1 MRNLKGGDRVY
12 FLMKLL
18 SVAIPCYNSQ
28 DYMGNAVESLLEIGE
43 DLEIIIVDDG
53 STDDT
58 ALIADK
64 YAEKYPDIVRAIH
77 KPNGGHGSAVN
88 TGIDNAQG
96 LYFKVL
102 DSDDRLDPEVLKEV
116 MDTLKFYSKEDQP
129 LDMLV
134 TNFVYDKLGVPDC
147 KKKVMSY
154 EDELPEKFVFS
165 WELANFGKGD
175 YLLMHS
181 VIFRTQLLRDCGLRL
196 PEHTFYVDNIYVFEP
211 LLKVERM
218 YYMNVNL
225 YYYFIGRED
234 QSVNEAVMIK
244 RVDQQLKVNY
254 LMIDYYVENRKHFR
268 ENKNCGQYMYN
279 YLEIITTVSAVL
291 LILDGSPEA
300 LAKRKALLDYIYS
313 KSKRLYVRFKY
324 GILGSVVTLPGKTGR
339 LAALEAYKVF
349 QKFYGFN

>member
-1 MRNLKGGDRVY
+1 
-12 FLMKLL
+12 MKIL

-28 DYMGNAVESLLEIGE
+28 DYMGNAVESLLEAGDDI
-43 DLEIIIVDDG
+43 DIIIVDDG

-64 YAEKYPDIVRAIH
+64 YAEKYPELIRVVH
-77 KPNGGHGSAVN
+77 KTNGGHGSAVN
-88 TGIDNAQG
+88 AGIENAQG

-102 DSDDRLDPEVLKEV
+102 DSDDRLDPAVLAEV
-116 MDTLKFYSKEDQP
+116 MDSLRFYSKEEQP

-134 TNFVYDKLGVPDC
+134 TNFVYDKLGTPDS

-154 EDELPEKFVFS
+154 EGEIPEKFVCS
-165 WELANFGKGD
+165 WELCNFGKGD

-181 VIFRTQLLRDCGLRL
+181 VIFRTQLLRDCGLKL
-196 PEHTFYVDNIYVFEP
+196 PEHTFYVDNIYVYEP
-211 LLKVERM
+211 LLKVERI
-218 YYMNVNL
+218 YYLNRNL

-254 LMIDYYVENRKHFR
+254 LMLDYYLENRDTMC
-268 ENKNCGQYMYN
+268 ENKRRFAYMYN
-279 YLEIITTVSAVL
+279 YLEIITTVSLVL

-300 LAKRKALLDYIYS
+300 LAKRKDLLDYIY
-313 KSKRLYVRFKY
+313 KRSKRLYAKFK
-324 GILGSVVTLPGKTGR
+324 LGVMGTVMTLPGKTGR
-339 LAALEAYKVF
+339 LVAQESYKLF

>member
-1 MRNLKGGDRVY
+1 
-12 FLMKLL
+12 MKIL

-28 DYMGNAVESLLEIGE
+28 DYMGNAIESLLEAGDDI
-43 DLEIIIVDDG
+43 DIIIVDDG

-64 YAEKYPDIVRAIH
+64 YAEKHPDVVRVIH
-77 KPNGGHGSAVN
+77 KKNGGHGSAVN
-88 TGIDNAQG
+88 TGIENAKG

-102 DSDDRLDPEVLKEV
+102 DSDDRLDPSVLCEV
-116 MDTLKFYSKEDQP
+116 MDALRFYSKEEEP

-134 TNFVYDKLGVPDC
+134 TNFVYDKAGVPDC
-147 KKKVMSY
+147 KKKVMDY
-154 EDELPEKFVFS
+154 VGKLPEKFVFS
-165 WELANFGKGD
+165 WELAKLKIGD

-181 VIFRTQLLRDCGLRL
+181 VIFRTELLRECGLKL

-211 LLKVERM
+211 LIHVKRI
-218 YYMNVNL
+218 YYLNRNL

-254 LMIDYYVENRKHFR
+254 IMIDYYL
-268 ENKNCGQYMYN
+268 ENKPVIFEDKRRGAYMYS
-279 YLEIITTVSAVL
+279 YLEIITTVSNVL

-300 LAKRKALLDYIYS
+300 LAKRKELLDYIY
-313 KSKRLYVRFKY
+313 KRSKRLYAKFKL
-324 GILGSVVTLPGKTGR
+324 GVCGSVITLPGKSGR
-339 LAALEAYKVF
+339 LLAMEAYKLF

>member
-1 MRNLKGGDRVY
+1 
-12 FLMKLL
+12 MKIL

-28 DYMGNAVESLLEIGE
+28 DYMGNAVESLLEAGDDI
-43 DLEIIIVDDG
+43 DIIIVDDG

-64 YAEKYPDIVRAIH
+64 YAEKYPELIRVVH

-88 TGIDNAQG
+88 AGIENAQG

-102 DSDDRLDPEVLKEV
+102 DSDDRLDPAVLAEV
-116 MDTLKFYSKEDQP
+116 MDSLRFYSKEEQP

-134 TNFVYDKLGVPDC
+134 TNFVYDKLGTPDS

-154 EDELPEKFVFS
+154 EGEIPEKFVCS
-165 WELANFGKGD
+165 WELCNFGKGD

-181 VIFRTQLLRDCGLRL
+181 VIFRTQLLRDCGLKL
-196 PEHTFYVDNIYVFEP
+196 PEHTFYVDNIYVYEP
-211 LLKVERM
+211 LLKVERI
-218 YYMNVNL
+218 YYLNRNL

-254 LMIDYYVENRKHFR
+254 LMLDYYLENRDTMC
-268 ENKNCGQYMYN
+268 ENKRRFAYMYN
-279 YLEIITTVSAVL
+279 YLEIITTVSLVL

-300 LAKRKALLDYIYS
+300 LAKRKDLLDYIY
-313 KSKRLYVRFKY
+313 KRSKRLYAKFK
-324 GILGSVVTLPGKTGR
+324 LGVMGTVMTLPGKTGR
-339 LAALEAYKVF
+339 LVAQESYKLF

>member
-1 MRNLKGGDRVY
+1 
-12 FLMKLL
+12 MKLL

-28 DYMGNAVESLLEIGE
+28 DYMGNAIKSLLEAGE
-43 DLEIIIVDDG
+43 DIDIIVVDDG

-64 YAEKYPDIVRAIH
+64 YAEKYPDIIRVVH

-88 TGIDNAQG
+88 AGIENAQG

-102 DSDDRLDPEVLKEV
+102 DSDDRLDPVVLGEV
-116 MDTLKFYSKEDQP
+116 MDTLKFYSKEEAP

-134 TNFVYDKLGVPDC
+134 TNFVYDKLGIPDC

-154 EDELPEKFVFS
+154 EGEIPEKFVCS
-165 WELANFGKGD
+165 WELCNFGKGD

-181 VIFRTQLLRDCGLRL
+181 VIFRTQLLRDCGLKL
-196 PEHTFYVDNIYVFEP
+196 PEHTFYVDNIYVYEP
-211 LLKVERM
+211 LLKVERI
-218 YYMNVNL
+218 YYLNRNL

-234 QSVNEAVMIK
+234 QSVNEAIMIK
-244 RVDQQLKVNY
+244 RVDQQLRVNY
-254 LMIDYYVENRKHFR
+254 LMLDYYLANRDTMC
-268 ENKNCGQYMYN
+268 ENKRRFAYMYN
-279 YLEIITTVSAVL
+279 YLEIITTVSIVL

-300 LAKRKALLDYIYS
+300 LAKRKDLLDYIY
-313 KSKRLYVRFKY
+313 KRSKRLYAKFK
-324 GILGSVVTLPGKTGR
+324 LGVCGTVMTLPGKTGR
-339 LAALEAYKVF
+339 FVAAESYKLF

>member
-1 MRNLKGGDRVY
+1 
-12 FLMKLL
+12 MKIL

-28 DYMGNAVESLLEIGE
+28 DYMGNAIESLLGSGDDI
-43 DLEIIIVDDG
+43 DIIIVDDG

-64 YAEKYPDIVRAIH
+64 YAEKYPDIVRVVH

-88 TGIDNAQG
+88 AGIDNAKG

-102 DSDDRLDPEVLKEV
+102 DSDDRLDPEVLSEV
-116 MDTLKFYSKEDQP
+116 MDTLKFYSKEEEP

-154 EDELPEKFVFS
+154 PGVLPEKFVFS
-165 WELANFGKGD
+165 WELAKFGKGD

-181 VIFRTQLLRDCGLRL
+181 VIFRTQLLKDCGLRL

-211 LLKVERM
+211 LLKVKRI
-218 YYMNVNL
+218 YYMNANL

-234 QSVNEAVMIK
+234 QSVNEAVMVK

-254 LMIDYYVENRKHFR
+254 LMIDYYVENRKYFR
-268 ENKNCGQYMYN
+268 ENKNCGQYMYS
-279 YLEIITTVSAVL
+279 YLEIITTVSAIL

-300 LAKRKALLDYIYS
+300 LAKRKDLLEYIS
-313 KSKRLYVRFKY
+313 KKSKRLYIRFKY
-324 GILGSVVTLPGKTGR
+324 GVMGSVVTLPGKTGR
-339 LAALEAYKVF
+339 LAALEAYKLF

>member
-1 MRNLKGGDRVY
+1 
-12 FLMKLL
+12 
-18 SVAIPCYNSQ
+18 
-28 DYMGNAVESLLEIGE
+28 MGNAVESLLEAGDDI
-43 DLEIIIVDDG
+43 DIIIVDDG

-64 YAEKYPDIVRAIH
+64 YAEKYPELIRVVH

-88 TGIDNAQG
+88 AGIENAQG

-102 DSDDRLDPEVLKEV
+102 DSDDRLDPAVLAEV
-116 MDTLKFYSKEDQP
+116 MDSLRFYSKEEQP

-134 TNFVYDKLGVPDC
+134 TNFVYDKLGTPDS

-154 EDELPEKFVFS
+154 EGEIPEKFVCS
-165 WELANFGKGD
+165 WELCNFGKGD

-181 VIFRTQLLRDCGLRL
+181 VIFRTQLLRDCGLKL
-196 PEHTFYVDNIYVFEP
+196 PEHTFYVDNIYVYEP
-211 LLKVERM
+211 LLKVERI
-218 YYMNVNL
+218 YYLNRNL

-254 LMIDYYVENRKHFR
+254 LMLDYYLENRDTMC
-268 ENKNCGQYMYN
+268 ENKRRFAYMYN
-279 YLEIITTVSAVL
+279 YLEIITTVSLVL

-300 LAKRKALLDYIYS
+300 LAKRKDLLDYIY
-313 KSKRLYVRFKY
+313 KRSKRLYAKFK
-324 GILGSVVTLPGKTGR
+324 LGVMGTVMTLPGKTGR
-339 LAALEAYKVF
+339 LVAQESYKLF

>member
-1 MRNLKGGDRVY
+1 
-12 FLMKLL
+12 MKIL

-28 DYMGNAVESLLEIGE
+28 DYMGNAIESLLGSGDDI
-43 DLEIIIVDDG
+43 DIIIVDDG

-64 YAEKYPDIVRAIH
+64 YAEKYPDIVRVVH

-88 TGIDNAQG
+88 AGIDNAQG

-102 DSDDRLDPEVLKEV
+102 DSDDRLDPEVLTEV
-116 MDTLKFYSKEDQP
+116 MDTLRFYAKEEQP

-165 WELANFGKGD
+165 WDLANFGKGD

-234 QSVNEAVMIK
+234 QSVNEAVMVSRI
-244 RVDQQLKVNY
+244 DQQLRITRIMMRAYHIYEDVDEPKLRSY
-254 LMIDYYVENRKHFR
+254 MMGYFTLMMAVSSIFSKLSDEPDAMDNLQELWDDLKDLDA
-268 ENKNCGQYMYN
+268 KMY
-279 YLEIITTVSAVL
+279 
-291 LILDGSPEA
+291 
-300 LAKRKALLDYIYS
+300 RKA
-313 KSKRLYVRFKY
+313 RM
-324 GILGSVVTLPGKTGR
+324 GVVGVATNLPGEWGQKTTIGIYHV
-339 LAALEAYKVF
+339 A
-349 QKFYGFN
+349 QKLVKFN

>member
-1 MRNLKGGDRVY
+1 
-12 FLMKLL
+12 MKIL

-28 DYMGNAVESLLEIGE
+28 DYMGNAVESLLEAGDDI
-43 DLEIIIVDDG
+43 DIIIVDDG

-64 YAEKYPDIVRAIH
+64 YAEKYPDMIRVIH
-77 KPNGGHGSAVN
+77 KQNGGHGSAVN
-88 TGIDNAQG
+88 AGIDNAKG

-102 DSDDRLDPEVLKEV
+102 DSDDRLDPAVLAEV
-116 MDTLKFYSKEDQP
+116 MDALRFYNKEEQP

-134 TNFVYDKLGVPDC
+134 TNYVYDKLGTPDC
-147 KKKVMSY
+147 KKKIMSY
-154 EDELPEKFVFS
+154 EGKIPEKFVCS
-165 WELANFGKGD
+165 WELCNFGKGD

-181 VIFRTQLLRDCGLRL
+181 IIFRTQLLRDCGLRL
-196 PEHTFYVDNIYVFEP
+196 PEHTFYVDNIYVYEP
-211 LLKVERM
+211 LLKVERI
-218 YYMNVNL
+218 YYLNRNL

-254 LMIDYYVENRKHFR
+254 LMLDYYLENRDTMC
-268 ENKNCGQYMYN
+268 ENKRRFAYMYN
-279 YLEIITTVSAVL
+279 YLEIITTVSLVL

-300 LAKRKALLDYIYS
+300 LAKRKDLLDYIY
-313 KSKRLYVRFKY
+313 KRSKRLYAKFK
-324 GILGSVVTLPGKTGR
+324 LGVMGTVMTLPGKTGR
-339 LAALEAYKVF
+339 LVAQEAYKLF

>member
-1 MRNLKGGDRVY
+1 
-12 FLMKLL
+12 MKLL

-28 DYMGNAVESLLEIGE
+28 DYMGNAIESLLEAGE
-43 DLEIIIVDDG
+43 DIDIIVVDDG

-64 YAEKYPDIVRAIH
+64 YAEKYPDIIRVVH

-88 TGIDNAQG
+88 AGIENAQG

-102 DSDDRLDPEVLKEV
+102 DSDDRLDPVVLGEV
-116 MDTLKFYSKEDQP
+116 MDTLKFYSKEEAP

-134 TNFVYDKLGVPDC
+134 TNFVYDKLGTPDC
-147 KKKVMSY
+147 KKKIMSY
-154 EDELPEKFVFS
+154 EGEIPEKFVCS
-165 WELANFGKGD
+165 WELCNFGKGD

-181 VIFRTQLLRDCGLRL
+181 VIFRTQLLRDCGLKL
-196 PEHTFYVDNIYVFEP
+196 PEHTFYVDNIYVYEP
-211 LLKVERM
+211 LLKVERI
-218 YYMNVNL
+218 YYLNRNL

-254 LMIDYYVENRKHFR
+254 LMLDYYLENRDTMC
-268 ENKNCGQYMYN
+268 ENKRRFAYMYN
-279 YLEIITTVSAVL
+279 YLEIITTVSLIL

-300 LAKRKALLDYIYS
+300 LAKRKDLLDYIY
-313 KSKRLYVRFKY
+313 KRSKRLYAKFK
-324 GILGSVVTLPGKTGR
+324 LGVCGTVMTLPGKTGR
-339 LAALEAYKVF
+339 LVAAESYKLF